1 MLTIIAI
8 SVKILQ
14 EYCRREVY
22 GSAGGLYGRNQ
33 KNGILTR
40 RDWGLTTA
48 KTEDFDFCT
57 VNPTVRIRE
66 MGFLPVVS
74 GRVNKSYGKKQENQ
88 ITARSETISC
98 GRNPGNRIIV
108 RSRRLSHA
116 GPGSGS
122 PEKRRRTSGISER
135 LSAKASHPPAPCR
148 RKFSFNR
155 IRDFRSPGRCGRS
168 LSGKTAYPPPARS
181 PQWLPGPPG
190 GRKR

>member
-57 VNPTVRIRE
+57 VD
-66 MGFLPVVS
+66 FS
-74 GRVNKSYGKKQENQ
+74 DKSYGKKQENQ